1 MALGRDRGLLLG
13 TEVQLMVS
21 YTTIEARLFSRHFL
35 CLVTGQLSITG
46 QLGKE
51 VHPRSVR
58 LLLGE
63 WGMEIV
69 SRKDSWWTRLSE
81 TDLPCSGRL

>member
-21 YTTIEARLFSRHFL
+21 YTTIEAQIVFETLL
-35 CLVTGQLSITG
+35 VLVTGQLSIAG

-58 LLLGE
+58 LLLG
-63 WGMEIV
+63 
-69 SRKDSWWTRLSE
+69 
-81 TDLPCSGRL
+81 SGGWR